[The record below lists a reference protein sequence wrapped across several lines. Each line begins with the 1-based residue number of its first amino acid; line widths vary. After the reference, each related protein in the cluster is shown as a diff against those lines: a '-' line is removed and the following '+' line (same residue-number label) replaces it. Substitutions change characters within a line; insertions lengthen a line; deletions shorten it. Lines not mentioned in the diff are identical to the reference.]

1 MLLEIIQ
8 SRTKK
13 TKNYFWKTMKTW
25 FTTISQLFSS
35 TGRALLILVVT
46 DDIYFI
52 FARDEKQ
59 LRKTEIA
66 FLVLKVHLN
75 VNLCSSAGIKYE
87 KVPAGRVFP
96 KCQITGKFLPAKFRN
111 SWLWI
116 IPVFFFTSVLSHI
129 ECFTY
134 KSIACCVL
142 TTFKPTLFS
151 Q

>member
-13 TKNYFWKTMKTW
+13 TKNYFWKTMKTDLQPYH
-25 FTTISQLFSS
+25 SCLVAQAGLC
-35 TGRALLILVVT
+35 LILVVT

-87 KVPAGRVFP
+87 KVPAGRVFL
-96 KCQITGKFLPAKFRN
+96 KCQKLRENFYLQNLGIADSGSFRF
-111 SWLWI
+111 
-116 IPVFFFTSVLSHI
+116 FFFTSVLSHI

-142 TTFKPTLFS
+142 TTF
-151 Q
+151 